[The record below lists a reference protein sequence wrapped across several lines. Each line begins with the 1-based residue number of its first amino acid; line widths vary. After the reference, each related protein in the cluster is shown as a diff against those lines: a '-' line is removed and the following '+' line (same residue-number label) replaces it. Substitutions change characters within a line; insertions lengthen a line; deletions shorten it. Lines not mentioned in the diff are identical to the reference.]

1 MRALESRLPRK
12 PHSSPEWREALQ
24 LLASSPRGATEQV
37 LMLGHGFSGD
47 MLAMLV
53 LAGLA
58 TMVAETLEAD
68 GSTIKIERVRITD
81 AGRRALEG

>member
-1 MRALESRLPRK
+1 MRALKSRLARK